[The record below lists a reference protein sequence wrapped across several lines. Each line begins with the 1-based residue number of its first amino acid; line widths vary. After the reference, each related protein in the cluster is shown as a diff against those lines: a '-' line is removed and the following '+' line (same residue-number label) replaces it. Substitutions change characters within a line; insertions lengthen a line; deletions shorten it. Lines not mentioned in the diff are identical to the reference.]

1 MDVAMEKEID
11 ADMNTDTDTD
21 IGTDTDMNMQTNIY
35 KDMSTDMDMDM
46 DKDTDMYTGTDT
58 DTSMDTDHRLPSSTK
73 HTVHYI
79 QIARSLYEKA
89 NPENRPDDTSVCR
102 IRSTHPGLLNF
113 RPNPVLFSSQDGTVP
128 E

>member
-1 MDVAMEKEID
+1 MD
-11 ADMNTDTDTD
+11 ADVNTDTDTD
-21 IGTDTDMNMQTNIY
+21 MGTDTDMNMETDIY
-35 KDMSTDMDMDM
+35 KDMGTDMDMD
-46 DKDTDMYTGTDT
+46 TDMNTGTDT

-79 QIARSLYEKA
+79 QIARSLYEKT

-113 RPNPVLFSSQDGTVP
+113 SPNRVLFSSQDGTVP